1 MSFGW
6 LIPPLID
13 DKVIRLAGGSW
24 KLERMRLGKMKEGDL
39 SEKTGNDAVARLK
52 GSNVPGLMKSPSVN
66 RLPWLLESQLEG
78 KGKGS
83 CSWVPPTLI
92 S

>member
-1 MSFGW
+1 M
-6 LIPPLID
+6 
-13 DKVIRLAGGSW
+13 
-24 KLERMRLGKMKEGDL
+24 ERMPLGKMEEGDY
-39 SEKTGNDAVARLK
+39 SEKTGNDALARLK
-52 GSNVPGLMKSPSVN
+52 GSNVPGLMKTPSVN

>member
-1 MSFGW
+1 MTSSSG
-6 LIPPLID
+6 LL
-13 DKVIRLAGGSW
+13 GGSW
-24 KLERMRLGKMKEGDL
+24 KLERMWLGKMEEGDC
-39 SEKTGNDAVARLK
+39 SEKTGNDAIAKLK
-52 GSNVPGLMKSPSVN
+52 GSNVPGLIKTPSVN
-66 RLPWLLESQLEG
+66 RLPLLLESQLEG

>member
-1 MSFGW
+1 M
-6 LIPPLID
+6 
-13 DKVIRLAGGSW
+13 
-24 KLERMRLGKMKEGDL
+24 ERMWLGKMEEGDC
-39 SEKTGNDAVARLK
+39 SEKTGNDAIAKLK
-52 GSNVPGLMKSPSVN
+52 GSNVPGLMKTPSVN
-66 RLPWLLESQLEG
+66 RLPLLLESQLEG

>member
-1 MSFGW
+1 M
-6 LIPPLID
+6 P
-13 DKVIRLAGGSW
+13 
-24 KLERMRLGKMKEGDL
+24 LGKMEEGDY
-39 SEKTGNDAVARLK
+39 SEKAGNDALARLK
-52 GSNVPGLMKSPSVN
+52 GSNVPGLMKTPSVN

-92 S
+92 SEIHQKQCLNVQNIQRDGLDSNEIPPT